1 MANFLPVTLNDE
13 GTIRGAARIMYAAVT
28 QALPTQVA
36 DVVNLS
42 TYVGAS
48 GWFDLGA
55 TKDGITI
62 TFNATGEE
70 AIDVDQVYGDID
82 AFPNGWSME
91 VATSLAEVTLDRLAF
106 AWEQITVA
114 TVAKIGGNEKQT
126 NFGTPLFYTKRKMA
140 VLFQKPSGK
149 IRMFVFVKAQ
159 RMPQD
164 STLTFA
170 KTGPQQTIPMRF
182 RCMPDLSIA
191 EATARFA
198 FVTDQV

>member
-1 MANFLPVTLNDE
+1 MANFLPVTINDE

-36 DVVNLS
+36 DVIDL
-42 TYVGAS
+42 TLYQAQS
-48 GWFDLGA
+48 GWTDLGA
-55 TKDGITI
+55 TKDGIAI

-91 VATSLAEVTLDRLAF
+91 VATSLAEATLNRIAF

-114 TVAKIGGNEKQT
+114 TVAKTGGNEKQT
-126 NFGTPLFYTKRKMA
+126 NIGTPLNYTKRKIA

-149 IRMFVFVKAQ
+149 IRMIVLVKAQ

-182 RCMPDLSIA
+182 RCLPDLSIS
-191 EATARFA
+191 EPTARFA
-198 FVTDQV
+198 FITDQV